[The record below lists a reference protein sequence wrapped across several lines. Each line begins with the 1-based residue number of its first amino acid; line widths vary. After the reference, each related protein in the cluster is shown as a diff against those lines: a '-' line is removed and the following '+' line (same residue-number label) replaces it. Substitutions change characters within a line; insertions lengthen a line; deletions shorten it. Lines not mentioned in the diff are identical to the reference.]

1 MFTVSVET
9 YFWAS
14 HQLVLPDGS
23 MVRQAHHP
31 CLPAG
36 KAERSRRKEP
46 LHNHNWS
53 VTADV
58 SSEKLDSMA
67 VVMDFQKLKEMVDNI
82 VAEFDNTTLNEISY
96 FQQNNPS
103 AENVAKFIYEKL
115 GPKLPKGVKLQSIRV
130 VEEPGC
136 SAKYETTNDT
146 DSSGLTRT
154 NL

>member
-14 HQLVLPDGS
+14 HQLVLPDS
-23 MVRQAHHP
+23 
-31 CLPAG
+31 
-36 KAERSRRKEP
+36 SKEP

-53 VTADV
+53 VTAV
-58 SSEKLDSMA
+58 LSSEKLDSMA

-82 VAEFDNTTLNEISY
+82 VAEFDNTVLNEIGY

-115 GPKLPKGVKLQSIRV
+115 GPKLPKCVKLQSIRV

-136 SAKYETTNDT
+136 SAKYETTDEGPRKAGTHT
-146 DSSGLTRT
+146 DSSGLTQT

>member
-1 MFTVSVET
+1 MFTVSVGT

-14 HQLVLPDGS
+14 HRLVLPDGS
-23 MVRQAHHP
+23 
-31 CLPAG
+31 
-36 KAERSRRKEP
+36 KEP
-46 LHNHNWS
+46 PHNHNWS

-58 SSEKLDSMA
+58 GSEKLDSMA

-82 VAEFDNTTLNEISY
+82 VAEFDNTALNEISY

-115 GPKLPKGVKLQSIRV
+115 SPKLPKGVKLQSIRV

-136 SAKYETTNDT
+136 SAKYETADEGPRKAGTHT
-146 DSSGLTRT
+146 DSSGLT
-154 NL
+154 